1 VVPRLATLVATSHG
15 VHVTGIDAGTGPL
28 QACEHLSRDR
38 VSLVVVQETGPIQRG
53 Y

>member
-1 VVPRLATLVATSHG
+1 VVPRLATLVATSHR